1 VARVIVVSNR
11 IPLPNAV
18 GGSKAGGLA
27 VVLKS
32 AVKVNALW
40 LGWSGKI
47 ATQPSPDAKVVTHN
61 GVDYATIDLS
71 EEEYRKFYL
80 GYSNGTLW
88 PLLHFQLGLIEFRR
102 EQLEGYRRVNERF
115 ARALKTLLRPDDLIW
130 AHDYHLIP
138 LANAL
143 RALGVTNRIGFYLH
157 VPFVP
162 SSVFAAL
169 PQGDALLRDLCAYDV
184 VGFQT
189 AEHHHDFLDT
199 VSQIL
204 QYPTDN
210 DGTIFTPEG
219 VVRSIVTPVG
229 IDGGAFRD
237 QAQRAASG
245 KNTRRL
251 LDSLVGRQLMIGVD
265 RLDYSKGLPNR
276 FEAFNRLLSRFP
288 EHKQHV
294 SFLQIA
300 APSREEVREYAAL
313 RPELNRIAGDINGRH
328 GAFDWVPL
336 RYMSQNVAR
345 STLAGFHRVARVG
358 VVTPSRDGMN
368 LVAHEYVSAQDPAD
382 PGVLILSKFAGAAS
396 YFEDALI
403 VNPFDPDETAEAMN
417 QALTMPLEERQR
429 RHEGLFER
437 VSEMTAESYCS
448 AFMAALSAQ
457 PRRAIGLWPRG
468 RRELALGGEAGP
480 APSKPRRAAVA
491 ADPLPGF
498 AVPLPE
504 AERNDPDDPKPPHIQ
519 R

>member
-1 VARVIVVSNR
+1 MARVVVVSNR

-18 GGSKAGGLA
+18 GGPRAGGLA

-32 AVKVNALW
+32 VVKVDALW
-40 LGWSGKI
+40 LGWSGKT
-47 ATQPSPDAKVVTHN
+47 AAEPSPDAKVVTHN

-71 EEEYRKFYL
+71 DEEYRKFYL
-80 GYSNGTLW
+80 GYANGTLW

-115 ARALKTLLRPDDLIW
+115 ARALKKLLRPDDLIW

-189 AEHHHDFLDT
+189 PEHHHDFLDT
-199 VSQIL
+199 VGQIL
-204 QYPTDN
+204 QYPTDS
-210 DGTIFTPEG
+210 DGTISTPDG
-219 VVRSIVTPVG
+219 VVRSIVAPVG

-237 QAQRAASG
+237 QAQRSASG

-368 LVAHEYVSAQDPAD
+368 LVAHEYVAAQDPAD

-417 QALTMPLEERQR
+417 QALVMPLEERQR

-448 AFMAALSAQ
+448 AFMAALAAR

-468 RRELALGGEAGP
+468 RRPLGGEAGP
-480 APSKPRRAAVA
+480 APSPLSQVTVA
-491 ADPLPGF
+491 ADPRPGF
-498 AVPLPE
+498 AVPLSE
-504 AERNDPDDPKPPHIQ
+504 AERNDPGDPEPPLIP

>member
-1 VARVIVVSNR
+1 LARVVVVSNR
-11 IPLPNAV
+11 IPVPDGRGAP
-18 GGSKAGGLA
+18 KAGGLA

-32 AVKVNALW
+32 AVKADALW
-40 LGWSGKI
+40 FGWSGRI
-47 ATQPSPDAKVVTHN
+47 AAETPANANVVAHN
-61 GVDYATIDLS
+61 GIDYATIDLGKDDY
-71 EEEYRKFYL
+71 EKFYV
-80 GYSNGTLW
+80 GFSNGTLW

-115 ARALKTLLRPDDLIW
+115 ALALSKLLRPDDLIW

-162 SSVFAAL
+162 ASVFAAL
-169 PQGDALLRDLCAYDV
+169 PQGEALLVDLCAYDV

-189 AEHHHDFLDT
+189 PEHQHDFLDT
-199 VSQIL
+199 VGQMLPNLTNRDGSIL
-204 QYPTDN
+204 
-210 DGTIFTPEG
+210 TPHG
-219 VVRSIVTPVG
+219 LVRSIVAPVG
-229 IDGGAFRD
+229 IDGPAFRE
-237 QAQRAASG
+237 QAQRSASG

-251 LDSLVGRQLMIGVD
+251 LDSLSGRHLMIGVD

-300 APSREEVREYAAL
+300 APSREEVKEYAAL

-328 GAFDWVPL
+328 GAFDWTPL

-368 LVAHEYVSAQDPAD
+368 LVAHEYVAAQDPED
-382 PGVLILSKFAGAAS
+382 PGVLILSRFAGAAS

-403 VNPFDPDETAEAMN
+403 VNPFDPDEVAEAMN
-417 QALTMPLEERQR
+417 AALTMPLEERR
-429 RHEGLFER
+429 WRHQSLYER
-437 VSEMTAESYCS
+437 VSAMTADAYCTTFLEEL
-448 AFMAALSAQ
+448 AP
-457 PRRAIGLWPRG
+457 PRRRDGAQSTSSAWVP
-468 RRELALGGEAGP
+468 
-480 APSKPRRAAVA
+480 AVA
-491 ADPLPGF
+491 GG
-498 AVPLPE
+498 
-504 AERNDPDDPKPPHIQ
+504 
-519 R
+519 